1 MCLLRPVVDADGDNL
16 VADHLVVQLGD
27 GFRRILLLL
36 KVHVGDCVAR
46 GLVGKARVDL
56 RALDLDAADWAEL

>member
-1 MCLLRPVVDADGDNL
+1 L